1 VVQKLGAIH
10 DERIGWKMTA
20 GSRLQFIQKI
30 TGLPDIN
37 ESYVKC
43 LSDWAP
49 EFPPITIVF
58 ASIGRQVSNG
68 FLSRSANENIAIFN
82 LIEEGLASGE
92 EELVEAI
99 ATGLVE
105 ALIPFSI
112 KNGTFE
118 EIEPLL
124 GQRTAEHVAS
134 WAGI

>member
-1 VVQKLGAIH
+1 
-10 DERIGWKMTA
+10 M
-20 GSRLQFIQKI
+20 
-30 TGLPDIN
+30 
-37 ESYVKC
+37 
-43 LSDWAP
+43 
-49 EFPPITIVF
+49 
-58 ASIGRQVSNG
+58 SNG

-124 GQRTAEHVAS
+124 GQRTAGHVAS